1 MSLNTPIIFCL
12 ALLAFTFLGLV
23 GVLLQDR
30 RTLAAGMFATATLF
44 AVGLLTTVLL
54 LQYTDHLHA
63 HRNLMIRLLIL
74 LFLAFMFLMLLIFVC
89 VIIMFVWNGIKLIRH
104 EGLRPSNWLALILGL
119 LLFFFPVINLWLVPH
134 VSHRLM
140 YRYLYQ
146 FALLCVGWL
155 VFIFL
160 MYFLTALINL
170 VNLRRVRLDYIVVL
184 GAGLIG
190 EQVTPLLAARVRK
203 GIKIYRKYPGSKLI
217 LSGGQG
223 PNEVIAEA
231 YAMANYAQ
239 ARGVPASD
247 LLLETESR
255 TTHENLLF
263 SAKLMR
269 PGASFALVTSSYHVY
284 RALVLAKRLG
294 LECIGYG
301 SKTKWY
307 FTLNAFLREFVAYL
321 TITWK
326 LQCGMILLNGLLIWL
341 EILVTF
347 PH

>member
-12 ALLAFTFLGLV
+12 ALLTFTFLGLV

-44 AVGLLTTVLL
+44 SLGLLITVLL
-54 LQYTDHLHA
+54 LQYTDRLHA
-63 HRNLMIRLLIL
+63 HRNLMIQLLIL
-74 LFLAFMFLMLLIFVC
+74 LFLAFVFLVLFVFGC
-89 VIIMFVWNGIKLIRH
+89 VIVMFVWNGIKLIRH
-104 EGLRPSNWLALILGL
+104 EGLRPSNWLALTLGMLL
-119 LLFFFPVINLWLVPH
+119 LLFPVVNLWLARH

-160 MYFLTALINL
+160 MYFLTAVINLINI
-170 VNLRRVRLDYIVVL
+170 RRVKLDYIVVL

-190 EQVTPLLAARVRK
+190 KQVTPLLAARVRK
-203 GIKIYRKYPGSKLI
+203 GISLYRKYAGSKLV
-217 LSGGQG
+217 LSGGKG
-223 PNEVIAEA
+223 PGEVIAEA
-231 YAMANYAQ
+231 EAMANYAQ
-239 ARGVPASD
+239 SQGVPAGD
-247 LLLETESR
+247 LILETESR

-294 LECIGYG
+294 LSCIGYG

-326 LQCGMILLNGLLIWL
+326 MQCGMILFNAMLIWL
-341 EILVTF
+341 EILLTS